1 MSTALAPD
9 RPWVAGR
16 PHRALQRVLRGGYLG
31 LAGAGE
37 PHRMVLPA
45 TVSVP
50 LVVKLEDSAY
60 RPPQFVMGGND
71 AVVVPDGVCAPSYLQ
86 LRLAPLAAFTVL
98 GVPIRRLHGD
108 AVDLADLLGPAG
120 RRIADQLR
128 EAGTWSERF
137 ALLDAFLLR
146 RLGEGPR
153 PAREVGRAWHR
164 LVSTDGA
171 APIGSIAREV
181 GWSHKHLISRF
192 RDQVGVTP
200 KIAASIV
207 RFEAVLRRIELGG
220 SKAGHDVHWGDLAAT
235 GGYFDQA
242 HLIRDFRRFTGGTPR
257 QFVALAAGTER
268 DAS

>member
-1 MSTALAPD
+1 
-9 RPWVAGR
+9 
-16 PHRALQRVLRGGYLG
+16 
-31 LAGAGE
+31 
-37 PHRMVLPA
+37 MVLPA

-71 AVVVPDGVCAPSYLQ
+71 AVVVPDGVCAPSYVQ

-108 AVDLADLLGPAG
+108 AVDLADLLGPTG

-128 EAGTWSERF
+128 EAATWSERF

-146 RLGEGPR
+146 RLGDGPR

-164 LVSTDGA
+164 LVSSDGA

-192 RDQVGVTP
+192 REQIGVRP
-200 KIAASIV
+200 KTAASIV
-207 RFEAVLRRIELGG
+207 RFEAVLRRIELGRSEG
-220 SKAGHDVHWGDLAAT
+220 ARKVHWGDLAAT

-257 QFVALAAGTER
+257 QFVALASGAGG